1 MRIKTSRT
9 LRSIDQWKHRL
20 RLRNHKFMG
29 GMSVLLLGFSA
40 ARKEVGMLLLL
51 VLGLS
56 VHFAAV
62 QFASLVLVG
71 FFIAKLNFYRFANL
85 FLRFSRLS

>member
-9 LRSIDQWKHRL
+9 LRSIDQWKHNL
-20 RLRNHKFMG
+20 RLRNHKFLG
-29 GMSVLLLGFSA
+29 GMSVLLLAFGMA
-40 ARKEVGMLLLL
+40 KKEIGVLLLL
-51 VLGLS
+51 ILGLS

-85 FLRFSRLS
+85 LLRMNRW